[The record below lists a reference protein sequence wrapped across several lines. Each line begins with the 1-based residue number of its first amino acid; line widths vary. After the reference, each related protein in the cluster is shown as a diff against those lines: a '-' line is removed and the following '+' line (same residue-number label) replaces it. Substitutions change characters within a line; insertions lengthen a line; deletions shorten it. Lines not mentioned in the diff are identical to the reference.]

1 MSYQLLTGATGL
13 LGTYLLRD
21 LLMAGTRVA
30 VVVRPN
36 RRQNVRQRV
45 ETLMTYWDETL
56 GTKLP
61 RPVVLEGDISQ
72 ADLGLDAVSMRWV
85 AEHVTGVIHNAAS
98 LSFVAT
104 SEDGE
109 PYRSNIGGTRHVL
122 EFCRSLGI
130 RQFFHVSTAYIA
142 GQRQG
147 RVLETELD
155 VGQELS
161 NAYEESKL
169 ASEKMVREAD
179 FLDSPT
185 VFRPG
190 IIIGDSV
197 TGYTTTYH
205 GYYAALQLCNTIVKT
220 FNADE
225 TGLVGAQKVRL
236 ALNGNETKHLVPVD
250 WVSAVMAH
258 VITHPEHHGQTYHL
272 TPQHPV
278 TIRMIRDILEET
290 CHFYDTH
297 LVGVGTTLDKMSE
310 AESIF
315 YEHIR
320 VYNSYWKNDP
330 SFDRTNT
337 LKAAPHLPCP
347 AVNRRRLVELSKIV
361 IRDGFPSPSK
371 RPVDPEFDSAAFFQ
385 QMVDQAARDPQYDEQ
400 DRSISLNLVGNG
412 GGQWHLRIR
421 QGNIVG
427 AEIGL
432 NDDSDALVEMTI
444 DSFAQLVAGQKAI
457 SQLVAESLA
466 RTSQERAEEDLLSVL
481 DQLSQQEVAGVQK

>member
-21 LLMAGTRVA
+21 LMMAGVRLA

-36 RRQNVRQRV
+36 RRQNVRQRI
-45 ETLMTYWDETL
+45 ETLLCHWDETL
-56 GTKLP
+56 GITLP

-72 ADLGLDAVSMRWV
+72 ADLGLDGVSMRWA

-109 PYRSNIGGTRHVL
+109 PYRSNIGGTRNVL
-122 EFCRSLGI
+122 DFCKTLGV

-142 GQRQG
+142 GQRKG
-147 RVLETELD
+147 RVLETEVD

-161 NAYEESKL
+161 NPYEESKL
-169 ASEKMVREAD
+169 ASEKMVRDSE
-179 FLDSPT
+179 FLDNPT
-185 VFRPG
+185 IFRPG

-205 GYYAALQLCNTIVKT
+205 GFYAALQLCHTIARS
-220 FNADE
+220 FEPDE
-225 TGLVGAQKVRL
+225 TGLIGAQRVRL
-236 ALNGNETKHLVPVD
+236 ALNGDETKHLVPVD

-278 TIRMIRDILEET
+278 TVRMIRDVLEET
-290 CHFYDTH
+290 CHFY
-297 LVGVGTTLDKMSE
+297 GATLEGFGRTIDNMSE

-337 LKAAPHLPCP
+337 LQAAPHLPCP
-347 AVNRRRLVELSKIV
+347 AVDRHRLVELSKIV

-371 RPVDPEFDSAAFFQ
+371 RPVDPALDSSSVFQ
-385 QMVDQAARDPQYDEQ
+385 PLLEQASRDSQFAEC
-400 DRSISLNLVGNG
+400 DRLVSLNLLGNG
-412 GGQWHLRIR
+412 GGQWQLLTR
-421 QGNIVG
+421 QGVVVG
-427 AEIGL
+427 AEVGL
-432 NDDSDALVEMTI
+432 HDDSAAVVEMTVETFGELI
-444 DSFAQLVAGQKAI
+444 AGRASFEQLLAEGQVRLSNGLGEDDCTAVLEQLAQL
-457 SQLVAESLA
+457 
-466 RTSQERAEEDLLSVL
+466 DL
-481 DQLSQQEVAGVQK
+481 AGVPK